1 MIYVDDV
8 LLASSSM
15 KVLETVKRLLSMEY
29 EMKDMGEVHQFLG
42 MKVERNVGEARMKI
56 SQRNYLE
63 DLLKRFGMFECKPV
77 STPMENKLRLRKGVE
92 ELITSKPYRELIGC
106 LMYASLTT
114 RPDISAAVN
123 YFSQFQS
130 CPNEV
135 HWVHLKRVLRNIKG
149 SLDVG
154 LIYQENADIQLLMVY
169 CDADWANDLVDR
181 RSVTGCV
188 FKLFGCTVSWI
199 TRKQQTVSLSSTE
212 AELSALC
219 TAACHAIWM
228 IRLLG
233 DLGKKP
239 EAAVQVFEDNQSTI
253 RIAEDSEG

>member
-1 MIYVDDV
+1 M
-8 LLASSSM
+8 
-15 KVLETVKRLLSMEY
+15 
-29 EMKDMGEVHQFLG
+29 
-42 MKVERNVGEARMKI
+42 
-56 SQRNYLE
+56 
-63 DLLKRFGMFECKPV
+63 
-77 STPMENKLRLRKGVE
+77 
-92 ELITSKPYRELIGC
+92 
-106 LMYASLTT
+106 
-114 RPDISAAVN
+114 
-123 YFSQFQS
+123 
-130 CPNEV
+130 
-135 HWVHLKRVLRNIKG
+135 
-149 SLDVG
+149 
-154 LIYQENADIQLLMVY
+154 LMVY